1 MKHAELVLIA
11 EYLTQFKKISSI
23 SRADDNVLKI
33 YFERG
38 FPLFVDLSRSDSYMF
53 HKEDFK
59 RSKLYNAPFDVIL
72 AKRFANSALERVE
85 VEEGNRILR
94 LHVKASSSYKAL
106 FTTLQL
112 EFTGRNTN
120 AIILDEEGVVLEAL
134 RHIDASVSFRSV
146 KVGEPLLALPS
157 RELKEKPFVLED
169 SVEAY
174 LKEAYQKRLHVR
186 LAETKIQ
193 KKALITKKIEKL
205 LSHIKMLEDEAELYV
220 QSDVA
225 NHHGTLVL
233 ANLHHIKGY
242 QACVRLVDFEGKE
255 VEIPLPKEAQSPQMA
270 ANMLFKKSKKLRQKA
285 LSVHRQKENLEEK
298 KLFLE
303 RLNAMVES
311 AVDEEE
317 INILLPKQRQVK
329 QKGEESLY
337 YETFFV
343 EGYKIMIGKNEK
355 GNIALLKEARKSD
368 MWLHVKDLP
377 SSHVII
383 RTEKQTVPEAV
394 LLFAAKLCVHL
405 SVSAK
410 GGYLVDYT
418 QRKNVKPFDG
428 ANVAYEEYQT
438 LKIYKE

>member
-1 MKHAELVLIA
+1 
-11 EYLTQFKKISSI
+11 
-23 SRADDNVLKI
+23 
-33 YFERG
+33 
-38 FPLFVDLSRSDSYMF
+38 
-53 HKEDFK
+53 
-59 RSKLYNAPFDVIL
+59 
-72 AKRFANSALERVE
+72 
-85 VEEGNRILR
+85 
-94 LHVKASSSYKAL
+94 
-106 FTTLQL
+106 
-112 EFTGRNTN
+112 
-120 AIILDEEGVVLEAL
+120 
-134 RHIDASVSFRSV
+134 
-146 KVGEPLLALPS
+146 
-157 RELKEKPFVLED
+157 
-169 SVEAY
+169 
-174 LKEAYQKRLHVR
+174 
-186 LAETKIQ
+186 
-193 KKALITKKIEKL
+193 
-205 LSHIKMLEDEAELYV
+205 V

-233 ANLHHIKGY
+233 ANLHRIKGY
-242 QACVRLVDFEGKE
+242 LECVTLLDFEGKTI
-255 VEIPLPKEAQSPQMA
+255 EIALPKEAATPQMA
-270 ANMLFKKSKKLRQKA
+270 ANILFKKSKKLRQKA

-303 RLNAMVES
+303 RLSQMVES

-355 GNIALLKEARKSD
+355 GNIALLKESRKSD
-368 MWLHVKDLP
+368 MWLHLKEMP

-383 RTEKQTVPEAV
+383 RTEKQSVPEAV

-405 SVSAK
+405 SVTSK

-428 ANVAYEEYQT
+428 ANVAYEVYQT

>member
-1 MKHAELVLIA
+1 V
-11 EYLTQFKKISSI
+11 
-23 SRADDNVLKI
+23 
-33 YFERG
+33 
-38 FPLFVDLSRSDSYMF
+38 
-53 HKEDFK
+53 
-59 RSKLYNAPFDVIL
+59 
-72 AKRFANSALERVE
+72 RVE
-85 VEEGNRILR
+85 VEEGNRIMR

-157 RELKEKPFVLED
+157 RELKEKPFVLEG

-174 LKEAYQKRLHVR
+174 LQDAYQKRLHVR

-193 KKALITKKIEKL
+193 KRALITKKIEKL
-205 LSHIKMLEDEAELYV
+205 INHIAVLENEAELYV

-233 ANLHHIKGY
+233 ANLHRIKGY
-242 QACVRLVDFEGKE
+242 LERVTLLDFEGKTI
-255 VEIPLPKEAQSPQMA
+255 EIALPKEAATPQMA
-270 ANMLFKKSKKLRQKA
+270 ANILFKKSKKLRQKA

-303 RLNAMVES
+303 RLSQMVES

-355 GNIALLKEARKSD
+355 GNIALLKESRKSD
-368 MWLHVKDLP
+368 MWLHLKEMP

-383 RTEKQTVPEAV
+383 RTEKQSVPEDV

-405 SVSAK
+405 SVTSK

-428 ANVAYEEYQT
+428 ANVAYEVYQT

>member
-1 MKHAELVLIA
+1 MKHAELVSIA
-11 EYLTQFKKISSI
+11 QYIAQFKKVSSI
-23 SRADDNVLKI
+23 SRADDNILKI
-33 YFERG
+33 YFEKG
-38 FPLFVDLSRSDSYMF
+38 LPLFVDLSRNDSYMF

-59 RSKLYNAPFDVIL
+59 RSKLYNAPFDVL
-72 AKRFANSALERVE
+72 LSKRFANSALERVE

-106 FTTLQL
+106 FTTIQF

-120 AIILDEEGVVLEAL
+120 AILLDDEGVVLEAL
-134 RHIDASVSFRSV
+134 RHIDASVSFRAV
-146 KVGEPLLALPS
+146 RVGETLLPLPA
-157 RELKEKPFVLED
+157 RELKEKPFVLEQ
-169 SVEAY
+169 SIEMY
-174 LKEAYQKRLHVR
+174 LQAAYQQRLHVR
-186 LAETKIQ
+186 LDELKMQ
-193 KKALITKKIEKL
+193 KKALIAKKIEKL
-205 LSHIKMLEDEAELYV
+205 TLHMDALEDESQLYAHSEL
-220 QSDVA
+220 A
-225 NHHGTLVL
+225 NHHGTVVL
-233 ANLHHIKGY
+233 ANLHRIKGY
-242 QACVRLVDFEGKE
+242 QESVKLHDFEGNE
-255 VEIPLPKEAQSPQMA
+255 VEIALPKEAATPQMA

-303 RLNAMVES
+303 RLSSMVES

-317 INILLPKQRQVK
+317 MNILLPKQRQIK

-368 MWLHVKDLP
+368 MWLHLKEMP

-383 RTEKQTVPEAV
+383 RTEKQTVPEDV

-405 SVSAK
+405 SVTSK

-428 ANVAYEEYQT
+428 ANVAYEVYQT